1 MQTPKKIEEF
11 LARAGKSISSF
22 VVEETKG
29 KGKKVEIPSISQFRT
44 FILNGSIK

>member
-1 MQTPKKIEEF
+1 MTKLCKHQKKIEEF

-29 KGKKVEIPSISQFRT
+29 KGKKLKFLPSVNLEHLF
-44 FILNGSIK
+44 